1 MFWNTPQP
9 AQRGGAEVG
18 DGRREAAGHHGAAGE
33 RDGAEAEAAAGDGG
47 GRRGEE
53 EGAGAEGGGEAGQSD
68 TVYWDTYQILEE
80 ITMDT
85 RSCFLK

>member
-18 DGRREAAGHHGAAGE
+18 DGRREATRHHGAAGE
-33 RDGAEAEAAAGDGG
+33 RDGEEAEEAAGAGG

-53 EGAGAEGGGEAGQSD
+53 EGTGAESRGEAGQSAPIYKM
-68 TVYWDTYQILEE
+68 TTA
-80 ITMDT
+80 T
-85 RSCFLK
+85 